1 MTIIE
6 RMKQKH
12 FEYVEKLE
20 KKLYPIKFTNTMF
33 DEKLWAYVSKSTSYD
48 IEAITDQNEEGE
60 IENWTR

>member
-6 RMKQKH
+6 RMKQEH
-12 FEYVEKLE
+12 FDYISKLE
-20 KKLYPIKFTNTMF
+20 KKLNPIKFTNTVF
-33 DEKLWAYVSKSTSYD
+33 DEKLWGYVSKSTSYD